1 MSRTKC
7 LHFVEQLFKNIL
19 YPEGTQIHGAFC
31 HSKLLSFL
39 FETWNKDYRDFFQE
53 FACNGTVVDH
63 PEYGEV
69 IQLQGDQRNSIKSF
83 LLKMKLAKEDQ
94 LKVLFIYWKTRKR
107 ISVVKLSYFS
117 SC

>member
-1 MSRTKC
+1 MGNFVIRNCYHFYLKLGTK
-7 LHFVEQLFKNIL
+7 II
-19 YPEGTQIHGAFC
+19 GT
-31 HSKLLSFL
+31 
-39 FETWNKDYRDFFQE
+39 FFQE